1 MSLTKER
8 IAEIDRD
15 AEAWLL
21 RKVGLVID
29 KPTLSELCRLA
40 LLGLRVEEAPVGAV
54 TSCGDGLPTLASSE
68 AADVTWYARIAGG
81 GEADIFRFC
90 GKRVRLVVED
100 QE

>member
-8 IAEIDRD
+8 IAEIARGVSAYD
-15 AEAWLL
+15 ACQWDVEMA
-21 RKVGLVID
+21 
-29 KPTLSELCRLA
+29 ELCRLA